1 MKTFTKFFLLAT
13 VMVFASS
20 LIAQQS
26 MVNQTGTTK
35 IDKMEMIQQLHGPT
49 IHVPH
54 QLEGGTR
61 APGDNCNDP
70 ILILSIPYSY
80 VTQTTAG
87 RGNTY
92 FETCLND
99 FDGGEDIIYE
109 FTLLTGMSLY
119 VEMDPKGTP
128 HTGMALSDDC
138 GFEGVCLG
146 LAYDLYNGGASP
158 IGFTVDLDPGV
169 YYIIVDTW
177 PAPAS
182 IPDFD
187 LSITEVTTVANDN
200 CADAIAIEEV
210 TNMPFS
216 TVLATDDGDCT
227 DGANIWYDYTP
238 TFSGDAVISLC
249 GSLYDTQLGVFD
261 GAACPPNSELACA
274 DDEGCPEF
282 SNELVI
288 VPVVQGNVYKI
299 EIGGYD
305 GYSGEGYLTIYEN
318 ALCDIPCP
326 PGSVPENEP
335 CGDDI
340 NGGCNMPTPAFTN
353 MNDGD
358 VICGNLWSGFGT
370 RDTDWFKVVLTSP
383 SNIRFSVNTEGPTI
397 FGLVAQFE
405 QGVPGCNN
413 LSSYFG
419 NYTEL
424 VQCTDGFIESALLP
438 IGTYYFMV
446 APNDYDNY
454 PCTGGG
460 FDYIATVEV
469 IDIETGFI
477 SAEVLGSDV
486 AVGIAGVKVTAGDYY
501 SKTTNALGLCLIE
514 VPVGSYSV
522 TADGF
527 DVNYS
532 SATKNNIVV
541 TEGNVTNVQF
551 VLDPLEAP
559 VLLTA
564 VADVEE
570 VSLTWDPIAPPKGER
585 TLMGEILLNNE
596 YVPGTT
602 MDLEFTLSI
611 FSPDFEWGEYCEV
624 VFPPEFVPQDA
635 SNLPSLFP
643 GPGIEPVIDGQKVYW
658 TESGNWFYSSDLPE
672 EINFTVE
679 VAIDGGATGP
689 YMLDYYVEG
698 DGWGLD
704 PHFFDGFVTAYQNGG
719 NYVPTYNL
727 YRRMDAPGSQFI
739 WLAKGI
745 VGNEYIDE
753 IYPGGDEWCYYVTQI
768 LASGEESPTSNI
780 LCATPLVRP
789 GSLCENAIDYGAVND
804 PALADALVRETDV
817 RWFEFDVPYT
827 MDIIVDV
834 CNSDFN
840 TQLAIYEDC
849 ANFNGTLPI
858 DDIFLQGAIG
868 YNDDSGQCG
877 PGSDKSA
884 LVLPG
889 FAGGTYY
896 AAVYGNDGEFGD
908 LEIFIQ
914 QVQVFDIRD
923 SWSGASLYMEPS
935 GSANIKDV
943 FAEFEPNMTIAVR
956 QNPYGIWWPSQ
967 NINTI
972 GDMNTVYGYK
982 TKMAIPD
989 ETIIYGTETP
999 NKTVD
1004 LPVGAS
1010 YLPVRVT
1017 VPVSAEAVAA
1027 ALGDDMLLIF
1037 DIHTNDLIWPGGE
1050 LPPNPGFL
1058 LYPDYAYMISMINA
1072 SSYTFDMPT
1081 MSPAPVNPP
1090 QPHEIRVDGWN
1101 DVVNTGVVHFIS
1113 LATDAQKIFESGDVI
1128 GVFNAEGTCV
1138 GITEVVGDGLN
1149 LFLPAYGNDE
1159 YTEVIDGLLEGDYL
1173 NYKLNRNGVV
1183 YKLTATYNAAMP
1195 NSNGEFVAGGMSMIV
1210 EFKLGPTAI
1219 GEGELSS
1226 LNIYPN
1232 PSTGVFNID
1241 GISNTVEV
1249 VVTNTHGQVV
1259 YTNFLGQ
1266 NTLLD
1271 LSSQAKG
1278 IYFIELRSENSVKI
1292 EKIVLK

>member
-35 IDKMEMIQQLHGPT
+35 IDKMELIQQLHGPT

-61 APGDNCNDP
+61 AVGDDCSAP
-70 ILILSIPYSY
+70 ILIPSIPYS
-80 VTQTTAG
+80 VVAQFTTG
-87 RGNTY
+87 RGNNY
-92 FETCLND
+92 DQTCLND

-109 FTLLTGMSLY
+109 LTLLTGMSLY
-119 VEMDPKGTP
+119 VEMDPKGTA

-177 PAPAS
+177 PMPES
-182 IPDFD
+182 LPNFD
-187 LSITEVTTVANDN
+187 LSITEVTAVANDN

-238 TFSGDAVISLC
+238 TFTGDALISLC
-249 GSLYDTQLGVFD
+249 GSEFDTQLGVFD
-261 GAACPPNSELACA
+261 GATCPPVTMLECN
-274 DDEGCPEF
+274 DDYCDLQ
-282 SNELVI
+282 SQAS
-288 VPVVQGNVYKI
+288 VPVIQGNVYKI
-299 EIGGYD
+299 EIGGWF
-305 GYSGEGYLTIYEN
+305 GESGEGYLTIYEN
-318 ALCDIPCP
+318 VMCDIPCP
-326 PGSVPENEP
+326 PGSTPENEP

-358 VICGNLWSGFGT
+358 VVCGNLWSFDGT

-383 SNIRFSVNTEGPTI
+383 ANIRFSVNTEGPTV
-397 FGLVAQFE
+397 FGLVGQIE
-405 QGVPGCNN
+405 LGVPGCNN
-413 LSSYFG
+413 VVSFFS
-419 NYTEL
+419 NWDEL

-438 IGTYYFMV
+438 IGIYYFMV

-514 VPVGSYSV
+514 VPVGTYSV

-541 TEGNVTNVQF
+541 TDGNITDVQF
-551 VLDPLEAP
+551 VIDPLDAP

-564 VADVEE
+564 VVDVEE

-585 TLMGEILLNNE
+585 TLMGEILINNE
-596 YVPGTT
+596 YIPGTT
-602 MDLEFTLSI
+602 MDMEFTLSI
-611 FSPDFEWGEYCEV
+611 FSPDVEWGRYCEI
-624 VFPPEFVPQDA
+624 VFPPEFTIVSA
-635 SNLPSLFP
+635 SNFPGLFP
-643 GPGIEPVIDGQKVYW
+643 GPSFEIAAQFDGQKVYW
-658 TESGNWFYSSDLPE
+658 EEGGKYFYSSTTPE

-679 VAIDGGATGP
+679 VTIAGGAIGP

-698 DGWGLD
+698 DGYGLD
-704 PHFFDGFVTAYQNGG
+704 PHFFEGFVTAYQNGG
-719 NYVPTYNL
+719 TYVPTYNM
-727 YRRMDAPGSQFI
+727 YRRMDTPGTQFI
-739 WLAKGI
+739 WIAKGI
-745 VGNEYIDE
+745 IGNEYVDE

-768 LASGEESPTSNI
+768 LENGEESPASNI
-780 LCATPLVRP
+780 LCATPLIRP

-804 PALADALVRETDV
+804 PALANALVRETDV

-858 DDIFLQGAIG
+858 DDVFLQGAIA
-868 YNDDSGQCG
+868 YNDDSELCTPMLLQSGLLFEYI
-877 PGSDKSA
+877 P
-884 LVLPG
+884 
-889 FAGGTYY
+889 GGTYY
-896 AAVYGNDGEFGD
+896 AAVYGNDGEFGN
-908 LEIFIQ
+908 LEILIQ

-923 SWSGASLYMEPS
+923 SWSGASLYMDPS
-935 GSANIKDV
+935 GSANIEDV
-943 FAEFEPNMTIAVR
+943 FSKFEPNMTIAVR

-967 NINTI
+967 TINTI
-972 GDMNTVYGYK
+972 GDMNTIFGYK
-982 TKMAIPD
+982 TKMDIAD
-989 ETIIYGTETP
+989 TTIIYGTETP
-999 NKTVD
+999 NKTVN
-1004 LPVGAS
+1004 LPLGAS

-1017 VPVSAEAVAA
+1017 VPVSAQDVAT
-1027 ALGDDMLLIF
+1027 ALGNDMLLIF
-1037 DIHTNDLIWPGGE
+1037 DIHTNHLIWPGGGLNDLE
-1050 LPPNPGFL
+1050 W
-1058 LYPDYAYMISMINA
+1058 LYPDYAYVISMINP
-1072 SSYTFDMPT
+1072 SSYTFDMPI
-1081 MSPAPVNPP
+1081 MSPAPVIPP
-1090 QPHEIRVDGWN
+1090 QPQVTRVDGWN

-1113 LATDAQKIFESGDVI
+1113 LTTDAQKNFENGDVI
-1128 GVFNAEGTCV
+1128 GVFNTEGTCV
-1138 GITEVVGDGLN
+1138 GLTEFKGDGSN

-1159 YTEVIDGLLEGDYL
+1159 YTDVIDGLLEGDYL
-1173 NYKLNRNGVV
+1173 NFKLNRNGIV
-1183 YKLTATYNAAMP
+1183 YKLTATYSTEMP
-1195 NSNGEFVAGGMSMIV
+1195 SSNGEFVAGGMSMIV

-1232 PSTGVFNID
+1232 PSTGIFNID
-1241 GISNTVEV
+1241 GISNTVAL

-1259 YTNFLGQ
+1259 YTNSLGQ

-1271 LSSQAKG
+1271 LSSHAKG
-1278 IYFIELRSENSVKI
+1278 IYFIELRTENSVKI